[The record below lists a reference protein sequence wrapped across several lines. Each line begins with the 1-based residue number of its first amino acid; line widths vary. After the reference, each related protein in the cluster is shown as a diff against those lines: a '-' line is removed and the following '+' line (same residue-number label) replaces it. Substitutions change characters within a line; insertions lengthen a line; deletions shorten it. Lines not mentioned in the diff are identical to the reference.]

1 MRERLL
7 ALLATALA
15 GCATTGSAPSL
26 AGPSGSACND
36 SGLTPYIGQPY
47 SDALGA
53 EMRSKSGAQ
62 SLRKVGYGE
71 VVTMEFNANR
81 LTVSLDE
88 QNKVATARCG

>member
-1 MRERLL
+1 MRNPLL
-7 ALLATALA
+7 ALFATALA
-15 GCATTGSAPSL
+15 GCATTGSAPPP
-26 AGPSGSACND
+26 AGPSGGACSD
-36 SGLTPYIGQPY
+36 SGVTSYIGQPY